1 MYPYRMVIYASG
13 PASHHAHQRDVIIM
27 RASLYARTADVM
39 IPADRRETQ
48 PTNRWRRRAIMSRAT
63 KQMKKHAG
71 RRRRRSAR
79 GISRPVW
86 SPISYWSTLR
96 STCVIFGTN
105 YTGKFWKDEAAEHSR
120 NGWHLSSAPVSR
132 YVRRQRQVRKVR
144 QIAVFSRFSFLEIS
158 FCFRRSIFALFR
170 VFLHFETKFHM
181 IYDDTRMRVIE

>member
-79 GISRPVW
+79 GISRPV
-86 SPISYWSTLR
+86 
-96 STCVIFGTN
+96 
-105 YTGKFWKDEAAEHSR
+105 
-120 NGWHLSSAPVSR
+120 
-132 YVRRQRQVRKVR
+132 
-144 QIAVFSRFSFLEIS
+144 
-158 FCFRRSIFALFR
+158 
-170 VFLHFETKFHM
+170 
-181 IYDDTRMRVIE
+181 